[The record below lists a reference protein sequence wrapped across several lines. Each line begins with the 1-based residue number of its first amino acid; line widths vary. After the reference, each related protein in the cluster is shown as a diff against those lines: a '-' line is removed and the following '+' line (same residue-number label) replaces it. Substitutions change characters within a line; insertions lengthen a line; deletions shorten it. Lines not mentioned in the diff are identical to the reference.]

1 MTTLSRS
8 RRCDGNALLFGNS
21 VQDSARSERTDSA
34 LDQLS
39 EGFFLD
45 YFSGLNARAVLDKS
59 DTDDELRRIIEV
71 CDRMPEVT
79 WSSGSGKGSWTGED
93 LKDFIW
99 MMTYTDL

>member
-1 MTTLSRS
+1 MCQLAEQHGDELRPAAKAFGPSFRVMFLDQGSELRPGKMLEQLIEQTGCLY
-8 RRCDGNALLFGNS
+8 DGNALLFGNS

-59 DTDDELRRIIEV
+59 VLR
-71 CDRMPEVT
+71 
-79 WSSGSGKGSWTGED
+79 
-93 LKDFIW
+93 
-99 MMTYTDL
+99 

>member
-1 MTTLSRS
+1 MFLDQGSELRPGKMLEQLIEQTGCLY
-8 RRCDGNALLFGNS
+8 DGNALLFGNS

-59 DTDDELRRIIEV
+59 VLR
-71 CDRMPEVT
+71 
-79 WSSGSGKGSWTGED
+79 
-93 LKDFIW
+93 
-99 MMTYTDL
+99 